1 MCYLL
6 VILSDYWSKRCGLS
20 YLTETWSWSLLRLFC
35 PDFMSQLS
43 LQMKGGSDGE
53 DLWGSG
59 DGKVFNSPSIPL
71 VHPSLHPSSSSSSC
85 DYCHLVTTPHRC
97 HTGGGSCCDLSVTLL
112 LNQCFSYK
120 MASGDQ
126 TVYEC
131 AGVCLE
137 AVGSVFPSLDR
148 WRVFSWARGNLKT
161 SKCFRL
167 PLSAK
172 SFLSF

>member
-59 DGKVFNSPSIPL
+59 DGKVFNSPSIHLFIPPPPP
-71 VHPSLHPSSSSSSC
+71 PSPVIT
-85 DYCHLVTTPHRC
+85 VTWLRL
-97 HTGGGSCCDLSVTLL
+97 HTGVTQEEVH
-112 LNQCFSYK
+112 QCFSYK

-126 TVYEC
+126 SVYEC

-148 WRVFSWARGNLKT
+148 WRVFSWGWVKSCWARGNLKT